1 MIDQSKEGGC
11 RVIVIKRKRSSMAPK
26 GKDKAAAGG
35 AGKGKAKGKDASK
48 TDDDKGGAKV
58 KGAQQINVRH
68 ILCEKHARKE
78 EVVAK
83 LRDGGKFDEVAREM
97 SEDKARAGVYHFS
110 FIIFPFSLFHSFSP
124 FSLHA
129 CVSCLLAREEMH
141 VLCI

>member
-1 MIDQSKEGGC
+1 
-11 RVIVIKRKRSSMAPK
+11 MAPK

-35 AGKGKAKGKDASK
+35 AGKGKGKGKDASK
-48 TDDDKGGAKV
+48 ADDDKGRAKV

-97 SEDKARAGVYHFS
+97 SEDKARAGVY
-110 FIIFPFSLFHSFSP
+110 LFLSVILSP
-124 FSLHA
+124 FLSLHA

-141 VLCI
+141 VLCR

>member
-1 MIDQSKEGGC
+1 
-11 RVIVIKRKRSSMAPK
+11 MAPK

-35 AGKGKAKGKDASK
+35 AGKGKGKGKDATK
-48 TDDDKGGAKV
+48 ADDDKGGAKV

-97 SEDKARAGVYHFS
+97 SEDKARAGVYLFS
-110 FIIFPFSLFHSFSP
+110 LSFFSLF
-124 FSLHA
+124 SLYT
-129 CVSCLLAREEMH
+129 CVSWLLEREENACAVQRSGDSYSVM
-141 VLCI
+141 